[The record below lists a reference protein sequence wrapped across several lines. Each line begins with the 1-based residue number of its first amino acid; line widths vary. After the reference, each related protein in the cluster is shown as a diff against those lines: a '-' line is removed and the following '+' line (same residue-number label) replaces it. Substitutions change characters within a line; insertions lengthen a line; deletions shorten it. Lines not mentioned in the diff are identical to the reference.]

1 MVRWPDFAA
10 WRERRKKALRGA
22 QERAL
27 DREAGKAREVFA
39 HSDGRAAVEVR
50 WGLRSDE
57 SRIAELL
64 ELNGMPRWVAYEERF
79 VVAEDGGEVMAAVRY
94 RTEPGCLLLGLLVAD
109 PWRDGEA
116 LAVALYSK
124 ARALAWDAGI
134 PTLVARVSGNPGAA
148 RAAGFRRPA
157 WGLRAEATAG
167 ATIAPVPPPKP
178 PRLPAGSWQRAMS
191 LWGRLAVPFF
201 RTEPDDTG
209 R

>member
-1 MVRWPDFAA
+1 L
-10 WRERRKKALRGA
+10 REA

-27 DREAGKAREVFA
+27 DREAGKIREAFA
-39 HSDGRAAVEVR
+39 HSNERVALEVR
-50 WGLRSDE
+50 RGLRSDE

-94 RTEPGCLLLGLLVAD
+94 RTEPERLFLGLLVAD
-109 PWRDGEA
+109 PWSDGEA
-116 LAVALYSK
+116 LAVALYSG

-134 PTLVARVSGNPGAA
+134 PTLVARVTGNPGAA
-148 RAAGFRRPA
+148 RAAGFRPRA
-157 WGLRAEATAG
+157 WGLRAEATAEATAG
-167 ATIAPVPPPKP
+167 AAIASVPPPKP
-178 PRLPAGSWQRAMS
+178 LRLPAGSWQRAMS

-201 RTEPDDTG
+201 RTEPDDAG

>member
-1 MVRWPDFAA
+1 MGRWADFAA
-10 WRERRKKALRGA
+10 WRERRGEALREA

-27 DREAGKAREVFA
+27 DREAGKIREAFA
-39 HSDGRAAVEVR
+39 HSNERAAVEVR

-57 SRIAELL
+57 SRIAGLL

-79 VVAEDGGEVMAAVRY
+79 VVAEDGWEVIAAVRY
-94 RTEPGCLLLGLLVAD
+94 RTEPERLILGLLVAD

-116 LAVALYSK
+116 LAVALYSG

-134 PTLVARVSGNPGAA
+134 PTLVARITGNPGGA
-148 RAAGFRRPA
+148 RAAGFRRRA

-167 ATIAPVPPPKP
+167 ATIASVPPPKP
-178 PRLPAGSWQRAMS
+178 PRLPAGSWQRALS

-201 RTEPDDTG
+201 RTEPDDAG